1 MDRHPFRD
9 NLSNAQKG
17 LPVKLGLRM
26 RDSVGVNGMVGQKMK
41 LACVAVA
48 AFAVLSVV
56 RGDDKSKPSPANE
69 VSTLVDESGSPRPAH
84 EVSAS
89 IKQAFPYDPAPAQQK
104 EETKDKE
111 PDAQVVTMERFTV
124 VESMR
129 SRQLEEKIKSADQKN
144 RDERFSI
151 RNGGAILKKDIGRT
165 RVELGAWPAA
175 GAGVNLH
182 FLKITW

>member
-1 MDRHPFRD
+1 MTVV
-9 NLSNAQKG
+9 L
-17 LPVKLGLRM
+17 
-26 RDSVGVNGMVGQKMK
+26 
-41 LACVAVA
+41 VAVA
-48 AFAVLSVV
+48 ALALPPIV
-56 RGDDKSKPSPANE
+56 RGDESVKPSPDHE
-69 VSTLVDESGSPRPAH
+69 VSSLVDESGKQPPAH
-84 EVSAS
+84 EVTTL
-89 IKQAFPYDPAPAQQK
+89 IKQAFPYDPAPAQKK

-165 RVELGAWPAA
+165 RIELGTWPAA
-175 GAGVNLH
+175 GAGVNLYL
-182 FLKITW
+182 LKITW